1 MSEKPNTFLSAVLVA
16 IIVLAGLAPAGYYG
30 FMLLKE
36 ELQASQGQPSAVF
49 VELKNET
56 IAEIRAVKTAAVEE
70 IGKLR
75 EEVKAVAGGGV
86 QIEAVN
92 EIKSMVDSLQM
103 AQKSIVERLTKLDEH
118 RTVAANAPAPMAA
131 PAMPP
136 AISANAHTIY
146 FARGVAK
153 GPTIDAQVKDVLA
166 NLKTEKGKEPCRITV
181 SGFSDTLGNDV
192 ANLKLSQMRADYV
205 AEKIK
210 TAGYMIESVRGWG
223 ERWLK
228 VHTVDGTE
236 NELNRRVVIEMT
248 CGTPLA

>member
-1 MSEKPNTFLSAVLVA
+1 MSERPNTFLSAVLVA
-16 IIVLAGLAPAGYYG
+16 VIVLAGIAPAGYHG
-30 FMLLKE
+30 FKLLKKE
-36 ELQASQGQPSAVF
+36 MQAAQGQPSAVF

-56 IAEIRAVKTAAVEE
+56 IAEIRAVKTAAVAE

-92 EIKSMVDSLQM
+92 EIKSMVNSLQM
-103 AQKSIVERLTKLDEH
+103 TQKSIVERLTKIDEI
-118 RTVAANAPAPMAA
+118 RTVAATAPLPA

-136 AISANAHTIY
+136 PMSANAHTVY

-153 GPTIDAQVKDVLA
+153 GPTIDAQIKDVLA
-166 NLKTEKGKEPCRITV
+166 NLKTEKGKEPCRV
-181 SGFSDTLGNDV
+181 NVAGFSDTLGNDV
-192 ANLKLSQMRADYV
+192 ANLKLSQLRADYV

-210 TAGYMIESVRGWG
+210 AGGYTIESVRGWG

-228 VHTVDGTE
+228 VHTVDGME

-248 CGTPLA
+248 CGAPLA